1 MNYFGDIFKKNR
13 KSMLQENDN
22 FINQN
27 DELSRLKFEAIATL
41 EETQALKRIIQPAI
55 KKFVEEIEQQGAKPE
70 KFYQAVIPPEMV
82 EGMKNGKFKFMEA
95 NDGSLLPNIVD
106 TKNKIVKKVRIEE
119 MELSPQNLNSVNQ
132 LSDKLLNQKLDA
144 ISDQLG
150 VIMELAIEINKQLK
164 NNNYA
169 KVIGAIQTI
178 NQSYLEKGRNTRQQL
193 QNNAQGLLNEASAV
207 LKLEIEDALQ
217 YFKDWDK
224 RMPLLNQ
231 YSSVQIQNR
240 LNNLMKDYL
249 YFTNANSALIDLKR
263 KQGLNDEVLRLMT
276 HDSKEIDSQLR
287 DVGIRSWLPPQTNK
301 NKWQHELFSQME
313 LNYGPIIIEYKLD
326 ELLEERSEIVND

>member
-1 MNYFGDIFKKNR
+1 
-13 KSMLQENDN
+13 MLQENDN

-55 KKFVEEIEQQGAKPE
+55 KKFVEEIEQQGAKPD

-178 NQSYLEKGRNTRQQL
+178 NQSYLEKGRNTVFCKTFIH
-193 QNNAQGLLNEASAV
+193 NIAKKKYTA
-207 LKLEIEDALQ
+207 
-217 YFKDWDK
+217 
-224 RMPLLNQ
+224 
-231 YSSVQIQNR
+231 
-240 LNNLMKDYL
+240 
-249 YFTNANSALIDLKR
+249 
-263 KQGLNDEVLRLMT
+263 LRLKCFSDYFGF
-276 HDSKEIDSQLR
+276 DSACLSR
-287 DVGIRSWLPPQTNK
+287 
-301 NKWQHELFSQME
+301 
-313 LNYGPIIIEYKLD
+313 KLSPVK
-326 ELLEERSEIVND
+326 LKMCAW

>member
-13 KSMLQENDN
+13 KSMLQEKDD

-27 DELSRLKFEAIATL
+27 DELFRRKFEVTATL

-55 KKFVEEIEQQGAKPE
+55 KKFVEEIEQQGAKPD

-95 NDGSLLPNIVD
+95 TDGSLLPNIVD

-178 NQSYLEKGRNTRQQL
+178 NQSYLEKSRNTRQQL

-231 YSSVQIQNR
+231 YFSVQIQNR

-249 YFTNANSALIDLKR
+249 YFTNAKSALIDLKR

-276 HDSKEIDSQLR
+276 HDLKEIDSQLR

-301 NKWQHELFSQME
+301 NKWQHELINQME
-313 LNYGPIIIEYKLD
+313 LKYSRIIIEYKLD